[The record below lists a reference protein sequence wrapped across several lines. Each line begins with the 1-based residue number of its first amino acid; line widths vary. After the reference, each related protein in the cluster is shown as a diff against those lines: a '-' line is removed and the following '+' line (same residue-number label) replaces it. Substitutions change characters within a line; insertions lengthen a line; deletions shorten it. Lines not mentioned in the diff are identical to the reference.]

1 MKNLNFIVA
10 FALIV
15 LMAGPSCQKFNL
27 NTDDLDLKINLDVI
41 KTSVTVQFRDA
52 NTDELIGMNAEEQV
66 ALSIFGPD
74 SQWVVNTSGERK
86 AYYFSAGG
94 FAKVGLDPY
103 NAKPTHSDPVKFTI
117 VAELG
122 GFLSTSLPVTLFTEG
137 IHDFVIKMVRIVSP
151 PEGVDISVR
160 DNAGS
165 MTDGKLDGDLAL
177 SSDNSDLK
185 ISLPGGTVMRDSD
198 GKILQGKL
206 DVVMAYFNPT
216 KEEAISAFPGG
227 LDVDVTNEGGSRT
240 SGNFVSAGF
249 VAVEIKDETGK
260 KASNF
265 SNGQLD
271 LSAAVDGKIMNPETG
286 QPVKDGDKV
295 PIWSYNTKSGQWT
308 YEKFSI
314 IKSTPTGLRTETQLT
329 HLSYWNLDWLEASC
343 AFIELFFT
351 SSDATKVGE
360 GGWGYGIYF
369 YATLAG
375 STQFRTEG
383 YFSGYPEITGT
394 KTENNTE
401 VLQSVPL
408 NRQVTITFYYP
419 DGTTPL
425 WNLPAPITY
434 DLCASSPIEIP
445 LTPNP
450 DATGGGGSQTLTI
463 SFDITIECIDNPGVA
478 VTPNDVLLR
487 YRQKGTTTWSFV
499 TASLGKF
506 IVAGLIPN
514 KVYEVQALYNNE
526 WTPAPPFEYTVEPST
541 QTQVSKTITFQV
553 ECGG

>member
-1 MKNLNFIVA
+1 MKNIRFIAA
-10 FALIV
+10 FTLIV

-27 NTDDLDLKINLDVI
+27 NTDDLDMKINLDVI
-41 KTSVTVQFRDA
+41 KTSITIQFRDA
-52 NTDELIGMNAEEQV
+52 NTDELVGMENGQQV
-66 ALSIFGPD
+66 AISIFGPD

-86 AYYFSAGG
+86 AYYFSAAG

-103 NAKPTHSDPVKFTI
+103 NAKPTPADPVKFTV

-122 GFLSTSLPVTLFTEG
+122 GFLATSLPVNLMAEG
-137 IHDFVIKMVRIVSP
+137 THDFVIKMVQIASP
-151 PEGVDISVR
+151 PDGVDISVK
-160 DNAGS
+160 DNVTTASNGRLS
-165 MTDGKLDGDLAL
+165 NDLIVTT
-177 SSDNSDLK
+177 DNSDVK
-185 ISLPGGTVMRDSD
+185 VTLPSGTEMTDIN
-198 GKILQGKL
+198 GNKLQGDL
-206 DVVMAYFNPT
+206 DVVVAHFNPT
-216 KEEAISAFPGG
+216 EEEALSAFPGG
-227 LDVDVTNEGGSRT
+227 LDVDVTTQSGSQAN
-240 SGNFVSAGF
+240 GVFVSAGF
-249 VAVEIKDETGK
+249 VAIEITDASGR

-265 SNGQLD
+265 TNGQLNLNAPID
-271 LSAAVDGKIMNPETG
+271 PGVINPETG
-286 QPVKDGDKV
+286 LPVQAGDQI
-295 PIWSYNTKSGQWT
+295 PLWSYNTKTGQWA
-308 YEKFSI
+308 YETTVTSFA
-314 IKSTPTGLRTETQLT
+314 TPSGLRTEAQLS
-329 HLSYWNLDWLEASC
+329 HLSYWNLDWLEAAC
-343 AFIELFFT
+343 AFVELFFT
-351 SSDATKVGE
+351 SSDQTKTGE

-375 STQFRTEG
+375 SNQFRTDG
-383 YFSGYPEITGT
+383 YFSGYPEPTGT
-394 KTENNTE
+394 RTENNTE

-450 DATGGGGSQTLTI
+450 DATGGGGNQTLTI
-463 SFDITIECIDNPGVA
+463 SFDITIECIDNPGIA

-487 YRQKGTTTWSFV
+487 YRQKGSSSWSFV

-506 IVAGLIPN
+506 IVAGLIPG
-514 KVYEVQALYNNE
+514 KVYEVQALYNND

-541 QTQVSKTITFQV
+541 ETQVSKSITFQV